1 MGSPKIIPFILSE
14 ISLQLELGEIMKKIK
29 EIVVVEGKT
38 DTALLKE
45 LFEVDTIETHGLALD
60 QQTLELIQEAS
71 KSRGIIVLT
80 DPDFPGKK
88 IRDQIQAVVPNCQHA
103 FVAKKDARG
112 KKKLGIAEANKEA
125 VIEALENV
133 VSFDV
138 NRESITWSEFVALD
152 IIGNKQRRLMVY
164 EAFNLGYGN
173 VKTLFKRLNMVG
185 ITKEQVLG
193 RLNDGSR

>member
-1 MGSPKIIPFILSE
+1 
-14 ISLQLELGEIMKKIK
+14 MKKIK
-29 EIVVVEGKT
+29 EIIVVEGKS

-60 QQTLELIQEAS
+60 KKTLELIKEAN
-71 KSRGIIVLT
+71 KTRGVIVLT

-88 IRDQIQAVVPNCQHA
+88 IRDQIQTVVPNCKHA
-103 FVAKKDARG
+103 FVSKKDATG

-125 VIEALENV
+125 VVLALENM

-138 NRESITWSEFVALD
+138 DNQSITWHEFIDLD
-152 IIGNKQRRLMVY
+152 IIGNKQRRLLVY
-164 EAFNLGYGN
+164 NLFNLGYGN

-185 ITKEQVLG
+185 ISKEDVLKKLDEHKERVNG
-193 RLNDGSR
+193 

>member
-1 MGSPKIIPFILSE
+1 
-14 ISLQLELGEIMKKIK
+14 MKKIK
-29 EIVVVEGKT
+29 EIIVVEGKS

-60 QQTLELIQEAS
+60 KKTIELIKEAN
-71 KSRGIIVLT
+71 KTRGIIVLT

-88 IRDQIQAVVPNCQHA
+88 IRDQIQTVIPNCKHA
-103 FVAKKDARG
+103 FVSKKDATG

-125 VIEALENV
+125 VVLALENM

-138 NRESITWSEFVALD
+138 DNQSITWHEFIDLD
-152 IIGNKQRRLMVY
+152 IIGNKQRRLLVY
-164 EAFNLGYGN
+164 DLFNLGYGN

-185 ITKEQVLG
+185 ISKEDVLKKLDEHKERVNG
-193 RLNDGSR
+193 

>member
-1 MGSPKIIPFILSE
+1 
-14 ISLQLELGEIMKKIK
+14 MKKIK

-60 QQTLELIQEAS
+60 KKTLELIKEAN
-71 KSRGIIVLT
+71 KTRGVIVLT

-88 IRDQIQAVVPNCQHA
+88 IRDQIQTVVPNCKHA
-103 FVAKKDARG
+103 FVSKKDATG

-125 VIEALENV
+125 VVLALENM

-138 NRESITWSEFVALD
+138 DNQSITWHEFIDLD
-152 IIGNKQRRLMVY
+152 IIGNKQRRLLVY
-164 EAFNLGYGN
+164 DLFNLGY
-173 VKTLFKRLNMVG
+173 
-185 ITKEQVLG
+185 
-193 RLNDGSR
+193 

>member
-1 MGSPKIIPFILSE
+1 
-14 ISLQLELGEIMKKIK
+14 MKKMK
-29 EIVVVEGKT
+29 EIIVVEGKS

-60 QQTLELIQEAS
+60 KKTLELIKEAN
-71 KSRGIIVLT
+71 KTRGAIVLT

-88 IRDQIQAVVPNCQHA
+88 IRDQIQAVVPNCKHA
-103 FVAKKDARG
+103 FVSKKDATG

-125 VIEALENV
+125 VVLALENV

-138 NRESITWSEFVALD
+138 DNQSITWHEFIDLD
-152 IIGNKQRRLMVY
+152 IIGNKQRRLLVY
-164 EAFNLGYGN
+164 NLFNLGYGN

-185 ITKEQVLG
+185 ISKEDVLKKLDEHKERVNG
-193 RLNDGSR
+193 

>member
-1 MGSPKIIPFILSE
+1 
-14 ISLQLELGEIMKKIK
+14 MKKIK
-29 EIVVVEGKT
+29 EIIVVEGKS

-60 QQTLELIQEAS
+60 KKTLELIKEAN
-71 KSRGIIVLT
+71 KTRGVIVLT

-88 IRDQIQAVVPNCQHA
+88 IRDQIQTVVPNCKHA
-103 FVAKKDARG
+103 FVSKKDATG

-125 VIEALENV
+125 VVLALENM

-138 NRESITWSEFVALD
+138 DKQSITWHEFIDLD
-152 IIGNKQRRLMVY
+152 IIGNKQRRLLVY
-164 EAFNLGYGN
+164 DLFNLGYGN

-185 ITKEQVLG
+185 ISKEDVLKKLDEHKERVNG
-193 RLNDGSR
+193 

>member
-1 MGSPKIIPFILSE
+1 
-14 ISLQLELGEIMKKIK
+14 MKKIK
-29 EIVVVEGKT
+29 EIIVVEGKS

-60 QQTLELIQEAS
+60 KKTLELIKEAN
-71 KSRGIIVLT
+71 KTRGAIVLT

-88 IRDQIQAVVPNCQHA
+88 IRDQIQAVVPNCKHA
-103 FVAKKDARG
+103 FVSKKDATG

-125 VIEALENV
+125 VVLALENV

-138 NRESITWSEFVALD
+138 DNQSITWHEFIDLD
-152 IIGNKQRRLMVY
+152 IIGNKQRRLLVY
-164 EAFNLGYGN
+164 NLFNLGYGN

-185 ITKEQVLG
+185 ISKEDVLKK
-193 RLNDGSR
+193 LD

>member
-1 MGSPKIIPFILSE
+1 
-14 ISLQLELGEIMKKIK
+14 MKKIK
-29 EIVVVEGKT
+29 EIIVVEGKS

-60 QQTLELIQEAS
+60 KKTLELIKEAN
-71 KSRGIIVLT
+71 KTRGAIVLT

-88 IRDQIQAVVPNCQHA
+88 IRDQIQAVVPNCKHA
-103 FVAKKDARG
+103 FVSKKDATG

-125 VIEALENV
+125 VVLALENV

-138 NRESITWSEFVALD
+138 DNQSITWHEFIDLD
-152 IIGNKQRRLMVY
+152 IIGNKQRRLLVY
-164 EAFNLGYGN
+164 NLFNLGYGN

-185 ITKEQVLG
+185 ISKEDVLKKLDEHKERENG
-193 RLNDGSR
+193 

>member
-1 MGSPKIIPFILSE
+1 
-14 ISLQLELGEIMKKIK
+14 MKKIK

-88 IRDQIQAVVPNCQHA
+88 IRDQIQAVVPNCQQA

-112 KKKLGIAEANKEA
+112 KKKLGIAEANKED

>member
-1 MGSPKIIPFILSE
+1 
-14 ISLQLELGEIMKKIK
+14 MKKIK
-29 EIVVVEGKT
+29 EIIVVEGKS

-60 QQTLELIQEAS
+60 KKTLELIKEAN
-71 KSRGIIVLT
+71 KTRGAIVLT

-88 IRDQIQAVVPNCQHA
+88 IRDQIQTVVPNCKHA
-103 FVAKKDARG
+103 FVSKKDATG

-125 VIEALENV
+125 VVLALENM

-138 NRESITWSEFVALD
+138 DNQSITWHEFIDLD
-152 IIGNKQRRLMVY
+152 IIGNKQRRLLVY
-164 EAFNLGYGN
+164 NLFNLGYGN

-185 ITKEQVLG
+185 ISKEDVLKKLDEHKERVNG
-193 RLNDGSR
+193 